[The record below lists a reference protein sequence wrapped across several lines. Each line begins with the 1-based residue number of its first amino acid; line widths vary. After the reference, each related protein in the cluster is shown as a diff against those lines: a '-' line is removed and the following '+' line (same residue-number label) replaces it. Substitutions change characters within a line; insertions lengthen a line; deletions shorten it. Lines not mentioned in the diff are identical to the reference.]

1 MGSKDESDST
11 LSPVAEGEDGGD
23 KRNGTGRNTTVESI
37 ESIVLPEKGA
47 AEKEH
52 SSSLGRQSF
61 PLIILGRFIYKLHTL
76 NSPLMPSDRLY
87 SSPNAIISF
96 AF

>member
-11 LSPVAEGEDGGD
+11 LSPGAEGEDGGD
-23 KRNGTGRNTTVESI
+23 KRNGTGRNVTVESI

-61 PLIILGRFIYKLHTL
+61 SLELF
-76 NSPLMPSDRLY
+76 
-87 SSPNAIISF
+87 
-96 AF
+96 